1 MNEELNIEVTFSDEQ
16 AVILEDLM
24 SRHDLDTYELAVC
37 MAVGE
42 DGPPTLLIGHG
53 HVQSVEEAVRAAVD
67 SVLGEVRGEIA
78 ALPNRV
84 GWIDRDSTLAIVDRA
99 SAA

>member
-1 MNEELNIEVTFSDEQ
+1 MTEELNIEVRFTDEQ

-42 DGPPTLLIGHG
+42 DGPPTLLVGQA
-53 HVQSVEEAVRAAVD
+53 HVQSVEEAVRVAVD
-67 SVLGEVRGEIA
+67 SVLGEVRDEISR
-78 ALPNRV
+78 LPNRV
-84 GWIDRDSTLAIVDRA
+84 GWVDRDATLAIVDRA